1 MATTT
6 ADTPLSDS
14 KSTDKQ
20 STETPIAETAR
31 KHAHNTVDKIADQAS
46 NAERNLRSA
55 AENSTHNIT
64 ETQQQ
69 LKEKFDTSV
78 NKAKQLSKDHP
89 LATVGIAFAA
99 GVLISALLR
108 RS

>member
-1 MATTT
+1 MATTI
-6 ADTPLSDS
+6 ADTSLTDS
-14 KSTDKQ
+14 KSNDKQ

-31 KHAHNTVDKIADQAS
+31 KHAHNTVDKIADQALS
-46 NAERNLRSA
+46 AEHNLRSA
-55 AENSTHNIT
+55 AENSTQNIT
-64 ETQQQ
+64 EAQQQ
-69 LKEKFDTSV
+69 LREKFDTSV
-78 NKAKQLSKDHP
+78 DKAKQLSKDHP